1 MNKMM
6 KTLSI
11 ALSLLLVAGGTGA
24 AFALAKNAQTEQSV
38 VETTQQ
44 PADHPATQTG
54 TTEKDETVY
63 VLAGADGSVKKI
75 IVSDWIKNELNAS
88 SISDFS
94 ELHDI
99 EAVKGDSSYA
109 SSGENVKVWDTQ
121 GNDVCYQ
128 GNIEKELPVDMSV
141 TYTLNG
147 KELSAEEMAGKSGR
161 VTIRFDYENRQ
172 YETVQIDGAE
182 QKIYV
187 PFVMLT
193 GMLLDNSIFR
203 NVEVSNGKFINDGE
217 RTAVIGIAFPG
228 LQEDLGIGSDMLELP
243 DYVEIT
249 ADVTDFSFGMTI
261 SVATNEIFNALDMG
275 KLNSINDLTGSVGE
289 LTNAMGMLMDGS
301 SALYDGLYLLLDK
314 SGELVDGVDKLASA
328 AKIIK
333 TGIGGV
339 LLGDAQLKAGIAGL
353 TIDLRSLSREKADLL
368 DSAEQGFAALLKSA
382 NTRLAAA
389 GIEEVPELTAENYDE
404 VLDGL
409 VNAGTH
415 KTSTWFGIQF
425 QGVESQGGGIALTTE
440 EQEMLIAL
448 KAELDSYASFCRS
461 LKEYTDDVS
470 SAALKATGL
479 SAGTT
484 MLTGGGALMKI
495 TADLLYDGIGQMQ
508 DGIPALV
515 DGVTQLKDGA
525 MQLSDGLKQF
535 NEQGI
540 QKIVDLLDG
549 DVTGLVNR
557 LKATVEVSK
566 RYRNFSGISE
576 EMDGQVKFIYRTEEV
591 VTAAK

>member
-1 MNKMM
+1 MNKMT

-24 AFALAKNAQTEQSV
+24 AFALAKNAQTEPPA
-38 VETTQQ
+38 VETAVQ
-44 PADHPATQTG
+44 PADRPTTQTG
-54 TTEKDETVY
+54 APEKDETVY

-75 IVSDWIKNELNAS
+75 IVSDWIKNELNAA
-88 SISDFS
+88 SISDLS

-99 EAVKGDSSYA
+99 EAVKGDSSYSA
-109 SSGENVKVWDTQ
+109 KGDNVKVWDTQ

-147 KELSAEEMAGKSGR
+147 KELSAEELAGKSGR

-182 QKIYV
+182 QKLYV

-193 GMLLDNSIFR
+193 GMLLDNSIFS

-228 LQEDLGIGSDMLELP
+228 LQEDLGLGRDMLELP

-275 KLNSINDLTGSVGE
+275 KLSSINDLTGSVGE

-353 TIDLRSLSREKADLL
+353 TIDLHSLSREKADLL
-368 DSAEQGFAALLKSA
+368 DSAEQGFAALLESA
-382 NTRLAAA
+382 NARLAAEDF
-389 GIEEVPELTAENYDE
+389 EEVPELTAENYGE

-409 VNAGTH
+409 ADT
-415 KTSTWFGIQF
+415 
-425 QGVESQGGGIALTTE
+425 VESELLT
-440 EQEMLIAL
+440 AL
-448 KAELDSYASFCRS
+448 KAELDGYASFCRS

-470 SAALKATGL
+470 SAAVKAAGL

-484 MLTGGGALMKI
+484 VLTGGGALMKI

-549 DVTGLVNR
+549 DVAGIVNR

-566 RYRNFSGISE
+566 RYHNFSGISE

-591 VTAAK
+591 SATVK